1 MITYATRSLI
11 HPRLAVL
18 GLAIAISLS
27 LFFATTSQAEN
38 WPGWR
43 GPRGDGTSLESNV
56 PTKWNVGTGEGIA
69 WKVAVSG
76 RGHSSPIV
84 WNDQIFLATCIEET
98 IERALLCFDRRD
110 GRLLWQKIV
119 LEASLEKKHNLNSF
133 ASGTPATDG
142 TAVYVS
148 FLETDETE
156 TPAKNVSTPRMNTAG
171 SMVVAAY
178 DMEGKPLWITRP
190 SPFDSVHGY
199 CSSPV
204 IFENLLIIN
213 GDHDGES
220 HVMALDRTTGAIVW
234 KFPRI
239 HQTRSYCT
247 PIIRDVA
254 GKTQMVMSGSKQ
266 VVSLDP
272 RTGELHWVVDG
283 PTEQFVAS
291 MVFDGDKFYLSAGFP
306 DHYVMA
312 IRPDGEGNVTDT
324 HVAWSV
330 TEAKCYVP
338 SPVLVGQQLFVA
350 DDRGTVNCFDTK
362 DGSRLWRDRLGGH
375 FSASLVTAGGLVY
388 CTADNGT
395 VSVIRPDREL
405 NLVSTN
411 ELGESSFASPAIS
424 QGQFFIRGE
433 KHLFA
438 IGTAVS
444 LSE

>member
-1 MITYATRSLI
+1 MI
-11 HPRLAVL
+11 HPPLRRVFPTSITLLILMVWW
-18 GLAIAISLS
+18 IISGS
-27 LFFATTSQAEN
+27 VASPANAEN

-43 GPRGDGTSLESNV
+43 GPRGDGTSLETQV
-56 PTKWNVGTGEGIA
+56 PTKWDATTGEGIA
-69 WKVAVSG
+69 WKVALPG

-84 WNDQIFLATCIEET
+84 WGDQIFIATCIEET
-98 IERALLCFDRRD
+98 NARVLLCVDRRD
-110 GRLLWQKIV
+110 GHLVWQQTV
-119 LEASLEKKHNLNSF
+119 LESSLEKKHNLNSF

-142 TAVYVS
+142 KTVYVS
-148 FLETDETE
+148 FLETDQTE

-178 DMEGKPLWITRP
+178 DMEGKPLWVTRP

-204 IFENLLIIN
+204 IFEDLLIIN

-220 HVMALDRTTGAIVW
+220 HVMALDRKTGDIVW
-234 KFPRI
+234 KFPRV

-272 RTGELHWVVDG
+272 RTGKTHWTVDG

-291 MVFDGDKFYLSAGFP
+291 MVFDGEKFYLSAGFP

-324 HVAWSV
+324 HVAWSI

-350 DDRGTVNCFDTK
+350 DDRGTVNSFETK

-375 FSASLVTAGGLVY
+375 FSASLVTANGLVY
-388 CTADNGT
+388 CTADDGT
-395 VSVIRPDREL
+395 VSVIRPDKEL

-411 ELGESSFASPAIS
+411 ELGENSFSSPAIS

-438 IGTAVS
+438 VGTAVS
-444 LSE
+444 SPE